1 MEKLK
6 VGTLIEDNGKLGVI
20 TKVIEMGTLNVD
32 SDIIKWR
39 ANYEVHY
46 ADGIISIIACAT
58 ISRLIDEGKVKIVSY
73 PATTPLPY
81 YPTASYE
88 ARMRVNTREQSK
100 DKGFDGNDEQGVK
113 PLGQKDE

>member
-6 VGTLIEDNGKLGVI
+6 VGTLIEDNEKLGVI
-20 TKVIEMGTLNVD
+20 TKVIEMGTLNVG

-39 ANYEVHY
+39 ANYEIHY

-58 ISRLIDEGKVKIVSY
+58 ISRLIDEGKIKIISC
-73 PATTPLPY
+73 PATPLPY

-88 ARMRVNTREQSK
+88 ARMRVNARGQSK
-100 DKGFDGNDEQGVK
+100 NHDLDKAKDQKAK
-113 PLGQKDE
+113 PSGQKDD